1 MSREEVLN
9 KISGMTAED
18 MKHIIARS
26 MAMLHGKMGKSNV
39 NISIDDNSG
48 NLLSINSKMK
58 F

>member
-1 MSREEVLN
+1 MSREEILN
-9 KISGMTAED
+9 KISGMTTED

-39 NISIDDNSG
+39 NISIDDKSG
-48 NLLSINSKMK
+48 NSLSINSKVK